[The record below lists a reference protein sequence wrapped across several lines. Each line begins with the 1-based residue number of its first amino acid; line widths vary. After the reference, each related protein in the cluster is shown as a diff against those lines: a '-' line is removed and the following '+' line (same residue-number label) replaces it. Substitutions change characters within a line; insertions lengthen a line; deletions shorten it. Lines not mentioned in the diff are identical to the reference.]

1 VRGPAIANLLAALL
15 ALALGGCG
23 GSGAQEAGS
32 APSDFDA
39 ARAFRN
45 LEAQVE
51 LGPRPS
57 GSAAAARAAKLIAK
71 SLRAAGAAGVEVQ
84 RPYANVVG
92 TIEGSEPGF
101 VVVGAH
107 YDTKD
112 GIGRFVGAND
122 GASGVA
128 VLLELARTL
137 PRPLPGPAVELVAFD
152 AEEARGERDFERDG
166 TRGSRQFV
174 RYARAGGAQGA
185 PPLDQIEAMVLLDMV
200 GDCELG
206 IPRERYSDPSLY
218 GLFADAAREST
229 GSPAPF
235 EGTTGPILDDHVPFL
250 EAGVPALDL
259 IDFDYGP
266 GPTPGDWW
274 HTPQDTLEHV
284 CPASLNAV
292 GEAALRAIPSIR

>member
-1 VRGPAIANLLAALL
+1 MRGPAIANLLVALL
-15 ALALGGCG
+15 ALAIGGCG
-23 GSGAQEAGS
+23 GSGS
-32 APSDFDA
+32 SDDPSTSSDFDA
-39 ARAFRN
+39 ARAFRD
-45 LEAQVE
+45 LKAQVK

-57 GSAAAARAAKLIAK
+57 GSPAAARAANLIAR
-71 SLRAAGAAGVEVQ
+71 SLRAAGVDEVEVQ

-92 TIEGSEPGF
+92 TVPGSEPGF

-112 GIGRFVGAND
+112 GIPGFVGAND

-152 AEEARGERDFERDG
+152 AEETRGERAFEVDG

-174 RYARAGGAQGA
+174 DDARAGGEQGA
-185 PPLDQIEAMVLLDMV
+185 PPLDQLRAMVLFDMV
-200 GDCELG
+200 GDCELA
-206 IPRERYSDPSLY
+206 IPRERSSDAGLY
-218 GLFADAAREST
+218 DLFAEASQEITDSE
-229 GSPAPF
+229 APF
-235 EGTTGPILDDHVPFL
+235 EGMTGPILDDHVPFL
-250 EAGVPALDL
+250 EAGIPALDL

-266 GPTPGDWW
+266 GPTPGGWW
-274 HTPQDTLEHV
+274 HTPEDTLEHV

-292 GEAALRAIPSIR
+292 GEAALRAIPRIR